1 MTADVR
7 SRVFD
12 DFRSVYNSS
21 VLPYTV
27 PFRPDVQSYVT
38 SDLDMNFPGIS
49 SGVTA
54 SSEQ

>member
-1 MTADVR
+1 MASFARFGSDKWMQQSKR
-7 SRVFD
+7 
-12 DFRSVYNSS
+12 
-21 VLPYTV
+21 LQITV